1 MRKEYSAAL
10 RILFKQELTKL
21 PLPWKPFS
29 EAVGCSYPGERLFY
43 ADPPEVPAR
52 VWCSVVPHPRF
63 DRFFVE
69 IGWSKDHRFPDIQ
82 SRPSH
87 FHPATASR
95 KVTDCMIRLSDLVP
109 SNSGDWI
116 VEPFRMPTTV
126 EEAKANLLED
136 MRPRSKQEAAERVT
150 PVVLQAINDLQQFGY
165 PFLLSA
171 APGEA

>member
-21 PLPWKPFS
+21 SLAWKPFS
-29 EAVGCSYPGERLFY
+29 EPIGCSYPGERLFY

-69 IGWSKDHRFPDIQ
+69 IGWSKDHQFPEVQ

-87 FHPATASR
+87 FHPATATGN
-95 KVTDCMIRLSDLVP
+95 VTDCMIRLSDLVP
-109 SNSGDWI
+109 SRSDDWI
-116 VEPFRMPTTV
+116 VEQFRMPTTI
-126 EEAKANLLED
+126 EEAQANLLEE

-150 PVVLQAINDLQQFGY
+150 PPVLQAISDLQQFGY

-171 APGEA
+171 APR